1 MDDLTSK
8 PRTGV
13 PGVVYAVINNKGRH
27 IFEHA
32 SGNTDVESH
41 SPISLS
47 TTFWLASCTK
57 LIMSIAVMQLVEQG
71 NLSLDDFEQVE
82 EYLPVCSLVAVY
94 DSPLADQCTGVERTE
109 SAHRR

>member
-82 EYLPVCSLVAVY
+82 EYLPELKELKVLTGDEQLVPKKRGITV
-94 DSPLADQCTGVERTE
+94 
-109 SAHRR
+109 